1 LKSSDYSRRQ
11 ILVAGATL
19 SGGLALGLFIPGP
32 ARAAVPELDA
42 RFWADETANPNEINA
57 WVVIEPDDTVSLR
70 CPMAEMGQGT
80 ASGIAMLLAEE
91 LECRWQNVK
100 VEFCSVNRNI
110 REKTLYG
117 DMVAAG
123 SRGIRTTWPYVQ
135 QGGASARARLVQAAA
150 LKWNVSAAQCEARD

>member
-1 LKSSDYSRRQ
+1 PTIPTLMRPWPAISAVAAPMSASAAPSAAPPRRYDAMTEHLKSSNYSRRQ

-91 LECRWQNVK
+91 LECRWQ
-100 VEFCSVNRNI
+100 
-110 REKTLYG
+110 
-117 DMVAAG
+117 
-123 SRGIRTTWPYVQ
+123 
-135 QGGASARARLVQAAA
+135 
-150 LKWNVSAAQCEARD
+150 